1 MASLLVLPYHSTV
14 ALQHDAKDKRQAAI
28 KEITFPR
35 LDKVLGSLR
44 SKMVM
49 GEEEADYGT

>member
-1 MASLLVLPYHSTV
+1 LALPYPSTV
-14 ALQHDAKDKRQAAI
+14 ALQHDAKDKPQAAI
-28 KEITFPR
+28 QGITFPR

-49 GEEEADYGT
+49 GEEEVDRGT